1 MSDIDNYIKKRNQKN
16 PNFETIVE
24 KEYENLKLGYI
35 IKELREK
42 ENMTQEELAKKLQT
56 TKSAISRLE
65 NHTENIRIVTL
76 EKIADVFNKKLHISI
91 Q

>member
-1 MSDIDNYIKKRNQKN
+1 MNDVENYIKKRSKN
-16 PNFETIVE
+16 NSNFEGMVD
-24 KEYENLKLGYI
+24 KEYENLKLGHI

-42 ENMTQEELAKKLQT
+42 ENMTQGELALKLQT

-65 NHTENIRIVTL
+65 NHTENIRIITL
-76 EKIADVFNKKLHISI
+76 EKIAEVFNKKLHISI